1 MSTVRRSP
9 SRRWIAWPLI
19 AGGHAIVFLLIVTG
33 DRTER
38 PRRVERDDPLVVRLI
53 RPREPAAV
61 PVPALPALPAGAS
74 GQARR
79 PSVPRTE
86 SRDDAPS
93 TAIHVPPT
101 VRDWDAAASRVA
113 RDAVAARRRG
123 FGIPESAPTPAKPRE
138 FGWDKSVTERMRQGP
153 LGLEIRL
160 SENCSIVLMPLPVGG
175 CAIGKRPPNGALFED
190 MRSPDRP
197 RSSVPDVPRSGRPN
211 D

>member
-1 MSTVRRSP
+1 MWTARRSP

-19 AGGHAIVFLLIVTG
+19 AGGHAIVVLLIFAG

-38 PRRVERDDPLVVRLI
+38 PRRVEREDPLVVRLV
-53 RPREPAAV
+53 RPREPVAV
-61 PVPALPALPAGAS
+61 PAPALPAAASRAAG
-74 GQARR
+74 R
-79 PSVPRTE
+79 PSAPRTE

-93 TAIHVPPT
+93 TAIHVPPPA
-101 VRDWDAAASRVA
+101 RDWDAAASRVA

-123 FGIPESAPTPAKPRE
+123 FGIPESAPAPAKPRE
-138 FGWDKSVTERMRQGP
+138 FGWDKSVTERTRQGP

-160 SENCSIVLMPLPVGG
+160 SENCSIVLMPLPIGG
-175 CAIGKRPPNGALFED
+175 CAIGKRPANGALFED

-197 RSSVPDVPRSGRPN
+197 RSSVPDVPHSTGPH